1 MKKIVPVTIFIIC
14 FMTALACRNNAGDNV
29 AQQEKKGQFTEAG
42 SSITEKA
49 VEQDG
54 IKSDLDILIEEGNE
68 AFEARNFDEAI
79 TLYTKALSLNPDYA
93 DLHYSLGLS
102 YGHKGQLDDAISAF
116 KKAIAI
122 DPNHIKAHNNLGLAY
137 ERKVMLDQ
145 ADSEYRQAIRINPD
159 YAQAHYNI
167 GRIYFLRGAKD
178 PDSRSLA
185 ADHYY
190 RAGILF
196 LEQGDEGRALMA
208 YKGLQQT
215 KSKESEQALYNK
227 FSPEMQQRLD
237 NPEK

>member
-1 MKKIVPVTIFIIC
+1 MIKFVPVTIFIIF
-14 FMTALACRNNAGDNV
+14 FMTALACKNNAGDNA
-29 AQQEKKGQFTEAG
+29 AQQDKKRQFTETD

-54 IKSDLDILIEEGNE
+54 IKSDLDILIEGGNE

-79 TLYTKALSLNPDYA
+79 TLYTKALSLNPEYA

-102 YGHKGQLDDAISAF
+102 YGHKGQLDEAISAF
-116 KKAIAI
+116 KKTISI

-145 ADSEYRQAIRINPD
+145 AESEYRQAIRINPD
-159 YAQAHYNI
+159 YAQAHLNI
-167 GRIYFLRGAKD
+167 GRIYFLRGVQN

-190 RAGILF
+190 RAGTLF
-196 LEQGDEGRALMA
+196 LEQGDERRALMA
-208 YKGLQQT
+208 YKGLQQA
-215 KSKESEQALYNK
+215 KAKESEQALYNK
-227 FSPEMQQRLD
+227 FSPELQQRVD